1 MRHGN
6 YLLQK
11 LKTVTLVLT
20 CLLLASCFG
29 GGDKIIT
36 RYYLVDPIDNNSSSL
51 QADNA
56 LSIEIIDVHI
66 PQYLDRFHIA
76 TRDSANSLQFSESH
90 QWAENL
96 RENLMRTMARNLST
110 LLSTSDIS
118 TSLMRSSSLPD
129 YRLLIY
135 IEQFE
140 LDIDGKVKLSARWQL
155 TGTKTTPLGIHNADF
170 ISSLIIEDGDYEQMV
185 ITMRE
190 LYGELSNLI
199 AESILAEENKS

>member
-11 LKTVTLVLT
+11 LITITLIFI

-36 RYYLVDPIDNNSSSL
+36 RYYLVDPIDNNSSLL
-51 QADNA
+51 QADNI

-66 PQYLDRFHIA
+66 PQYLDRFHMV
-76 TRDSANSLQFSESH
+76 TRDSANSLHFSESH

-155 TGTKTTPLGIHNADF
+155 TGTETTPLGIHNADL